1 MFQICFREFADIFKV
16 VSKMCNRCSRE
27 LPVSVQRIFRN
38 GSVIIR
44 ECPGIIRIMFKD
56 VSESFQKCPRGA
68 PYVWQ
73 ICQKLPESVQ
83 RWFRNCSDVS
93 GVQLNCQMCSEVCQQ
108 LSRELSETVQK
119 FVRYCAD
126 MFHMC

>member
-1 MFQICFREFADIFKV
+1 M
-16 VSKMCNRCSRE
+16 
-27 LPVSVQRIFRN
+27 SVQRIFRN

-108 LSRELSETVQK
+108 LSREFQRRFRNLSDIAQICFICVEIV
-119 FVRYCAD
+119 VRYVSNVSQSVQR
-126 MFHMC
+126 

>member
-1 MFQICFREFADIFKV
+1 MFQICFREFAEMFKV
-16 VSKMCNRCSRE
+16 VSKMP
-27 LPVSVQRIFRN
+27 PVSVQRIFRN
-38 GSVIIR
+38 VSVIIR

-68 PYVWQ
+68 TYVWQ

-93 GVQLNCQMCSEVCQQ
+93 GVQLNCQMCSEVCQ
-108 LSRELSETVQK
+108 
-119 FVRYCAD
+119 
-126 MFHMC
+126 